1 MTITDLNT
9 RHKQDK
15 EHILFGR
22 YISLNDIAPLIDKL
36 PSNFITEIIGRSVLD
51 QKIYAITIGNGPKK
65 NTNVVANAW

>member
-15 EHILFGR
+15 EHTLFGR

-51 QKIYAITIGNGPKK
+51 QKIYSI
-65 NTNVVANAW
+65 